1 MSKTVAAEEFEAHPG
16 ELLREAREKQ
26 EELVVMEDG
35 KPLATVIP
43 AKWPVDISALEP
55 PAGRRN
61 RTLEELRGSAKTIGD
76 IVEPLEDERPRKTL
90 EQMRAEG
97 VKILGD
103 IVEPMEKWDMT
114 K

>member
-26 EELVVMEDG
+26 EELVVLEDG
-35 KPLATVIP
+35 QPLATVIP
-43 AKWPVDISALEP
+43 AKRLEP

-61 RTLEELRGSAKTIGD
+61 RTLEELRGSVIILGD
-76 IVEPLEDERPRKTL
+76 IVEPLEDE
-90 EQMRAEG
+90 
-97 VKILGD
+97 
-103 IVEPMEKWDMT
+103 WDAM

>member
-43 AKWPVDISALEP
+43 AKWPVDISVELEP

-61 RTLEELRGSAKTIGD
+61 RTLEELRGSVITLGD
-76 IVEPLEDERPRKTL
+76 IVEPLEDE
-90 EQMRAEG
+90 
-97 VKILGD
+97 
-103 IVEPMEKWDMT
+103 WDAM

>member
-43 AKWPVDISALEP
+43 AKWPVDISA
-55 PAGRRN
+55 GRRN
-61 RTLEELRGSAKTIGD
+61 RTLAELRGSVITLGD
-76 IVEPLEDERPRKTL
+76 IVEPLEDE
-90 EQMRAEG
+90 
-97 VKILGD
+97 
-103 IVEPMEKWDMT
+103 WDAM

>member
-35 KPLATVIP
+35 RPLATVIP
-43 AKWPVDISALEP
+43 AIWQAEG
-55 PAGRRN
+55 PAQSDRQPQRRN
-61 RTLEELRGSAKTIGD
+61 RTREELRGSVKTIGD
-76 IVEPLEDERPRKTL
+76 IVEPLED
-90 EQMRAEG
+90 
-97 VKILGD
+97 D
-103 IVEPMEKWDMT
+103 WDAM

>member
-43 AKWPVDISALEP
+43 AKLPVDISAR
-55 PAGRRN
+55 RRN
-61 RTLEELRGSAKTIGD
+61 RTLEELRGSVTTLGD
-76 IVEPLEDERPRKTL
+76 IVEPLEDE
-90 EQMRAEG
+90 
-97 VKILGD
+97 
-103 IVEPMEKWDMT
+103 WDAM